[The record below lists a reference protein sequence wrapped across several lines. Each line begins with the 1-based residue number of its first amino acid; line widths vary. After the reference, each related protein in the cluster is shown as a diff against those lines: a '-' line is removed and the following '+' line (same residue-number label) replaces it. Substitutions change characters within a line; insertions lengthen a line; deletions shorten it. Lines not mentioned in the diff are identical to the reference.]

1 MLAENSTSRS
11 QDEAVLPPGTIPLV
25 VDLDGTLLET
35 DLLYESYFD
44 AFLNGATHHLRV
56 VRMLFSGKAVLK
68 QYLAQ
73 QSDLDYATLPYD
85 DAVMALVAQARAQGR
100 KVYLATASDAVH
112 GEAIA
117 AHLGLFDG
125 VFASD
130 GQTNLD
136 GERKA
141 QKLIEAFGERGFDYL
156 ANGKADLPIW
166 QHAATALTVRLKP
179 GHRRELEN
187 SHDAIEDVKPPRRLS
202 LRVLVR
208 ALRVHQYAKNALI
221 FLPPLA
227 AHLFTVQAMLSA
239 LLAFVAFSLCA
250 SAVYIINDL
259 LDIKADRTHP
269 RKRLRPIASGALPI
283 PLAMA
288 MVPALLVASI
298 GIALLVSLPFLAVL
312 ASYLAL
318 TTAYSLYLKRKMMID
333 VVALAGLYTVRVFA
347 GAVAVDVVVSEW
359 LLAFSMFLF
368 TALALIK
375 RYSELSIRLDS
386 HLADPTNRNYK
397 IGDLDIVAAL
407 GAAAGMN
414 AITVFTLYVASPTV
428 QVAYSRP
435 MLLYLV
441 SPILLYWFC
450 RALMMAHRRLMDD
463 DPVVFALKDR
473 NSALAG
479 VLILLIVLLAI

>member
-1 MLAENSTSRS
+1 MLAENPVSSS
-11 QDEAVLPPGTIPLV
+11 GVQSVLSPETIPLV

-44 AFLNGATHHLRV
+44 SFLNGAKHHLQVARQ
-56 VRMLFSGKAVLK
+56 LFSGKAILK
-68 QYLAQ
+68 RYLAE

-85 DAVMALVAQARAQGR
+85 EKVLAVIMEARQQGR
-100 KVYLATASDAVH
+100 RIYLATASDAEH
-112 GEAIA
+112 AEAIA

-141 QKLIEAFGERGFDYL
+141 RKLVEAFGDRGFDYL

-166 QHAATALTVRLKP
+166 NHSAKALTVRLNP
-179 GHRRELEN
+179 QIRRKLGN
-187 SHDAIEDVKPPRRLS
+187 SHNAVEELKAPRGASFKIL
-202 LRVLVR
+202 LR
-208 ALRVHQYAKNALI
+208 ALRVHQHAKNGLI
-221 FLPPLA
+221 FLPLLA
-227 AHLFTVQAMLSA
+227 AHLFTVDAVLSA
-239 LLAFVAFSLCA
+239 ALAFAAFSLCA

-259 LDIKADRTHP
+259 LDIKADRGHP
-269 RKRLRPIASGALPI
+269 KKRQRPIASGALPI

-288 MVPALLVASI
+288 VVPALLVASI
-298 GIALLVSLPFLAVL
+298 CFASFVSLPFLAVL
-312 ASYLAL
+312 AVYLAL

-333 VVALAGLYTVRVFA
+333 VVALASLYTVRVFA
-347 GAVAVDVVVSEW
+347 GAVAVEVVVSEW

-386 HLADPTNRNYK
+386 KLSDPTNRNYK

-414 AITVFTLYVASPTV
+414 AITVFTLYVASPSV
-428 QVAYSRP
+428 QAAYSRP

-441 SPILLYWFC
+441 CPLLLYWFC

-479 VLILLIVLLAI
+479 ILVLLIVLIAI

>member
-1 MLAENSTSRS
+1 MLAEDRPGRP
-11 QDEAVLPPGTIPLV
+11 DVAPVLSPGTTPLV

-44 AFLNGATHHLRV
+44 SFIKGPAHHLKVARG
-56 VRMLFSGKAVLK
+56 LFSGKAALK

-85 DAVMALVAQARAQGR
+85 ANVLAIVKQAREQGR
-100 KVYLATASDAVH
+100 KVYLATAADFVH
-112 GEAIA
+112 AEAIA
-117 AHLGLFDG
+117 AHLGVFDG

-130 GQTNLD
+130 GVTNLD

-141 QKLIEAFGERGFDYL
+141 QKLVEAFGDHDFDYL

-166 QHAATALTVRLKP
+166 KHAARALTVRLEP
-179 GHRRELEN
+179 RYRRQLER
-187 SHDAIEDVKPPRRLS
+187 SGATIDEVTPPRRFS
-202 LRVLVR
+202 LKLVLR
-208 ALRVHQYAKNALI
+208 TLRVHQYAKNGLI
-221 FLPPLA
+221 FVPLLA
-227 AHLFTVQAMLSA
+227 AHLFNVDAVVSA
-239 LLAFVAFSLCA
+239 VLAFISFSLSA

-269 RKRLRPIASGALPI
+269 RKRLRPIASGAFPI

-288 MVPALLVASI
+288 VVPALLAVSV
-298 GIALLVSLPFLAVL
+298 GIALMVSLPFLAVL

-318 TTAYSLYLKRKMMID
+318 TTAYSVYLKRKMMID
-333 VVALAGLYTVRVFA
+333 VVALSALYTVRVFA

-375 RYSELSIRLDS
+375 RYSELSIRLDG

-407 GAAAGMN
+407 AAAAGMN
-414 AITVFTLYVASPTV
+414 AITVFTLYVASPVV
-428 QVAYSRP
+428 QVAYTRP

-441 SPILLYWFC
+441 CPLLLYWFC

-473 NSALAG
+473 NSLLAG
-479 VLILLIVLLAI
+479 ALILLIVFFAI